1 MSYEAGTLKD
11 WIDGN
16 WCELTQ
22 AIAIPG
28 VTDID

>member
-16 WCELTQ
+16 WCDSTQ
-22 AIAIPG
+22 AIAILG
-28 VTDID
+28 LSVL